1 MKRSLFALALAAALP
16 LSAQAA
22 ELSYTYVEGG
32 YTNEDFSSNGGG
44 VGFGSPDGYFLG
56 GSYNFA
62 DTGFFIA
69 GSYSATSTNINFFGP
84 NFNVDFDRTLI
95 GVGYHHSVSDKADFV
110 GQIDYADTGIDS
122 PFGNDSYNGYR
133 VSAGFRGNI
142 TDKLE
147 GSVMARYEDFNDFSN
162 TSTGVSVD
170 AQYKLNETLGIIGG
184 VEIGKRIQEDVV
196 VYNIGLRASF

>member
-32 YTNEDFSSNGGG
+32 YTNEDFATNSGGPNI
-44 VGFGSPDGYFLG
+44 GSADGYFIG

-62 DTGFFIA
+62 DTGFYVA
-69 GSYSATSTNINFFGP
+69 GSYSATSTNIAFLGS
-84 NFNVDFDRTLI
+84 VDFDRSLL
-95 GVGYHHSVSDKADFV
+95 GFGYHHSLSDKADFV
-110 GQIDYADTGIDS
+110 GQIDYASTGIDT
-122 PFGNDSYNGYR
+122 PFGNENYNGYR

-147 GSVMARYEDFNDFSN
+147 GSLMARYEDFNNFSN
-162 TSTGVSVD
+162 TSTGVSID